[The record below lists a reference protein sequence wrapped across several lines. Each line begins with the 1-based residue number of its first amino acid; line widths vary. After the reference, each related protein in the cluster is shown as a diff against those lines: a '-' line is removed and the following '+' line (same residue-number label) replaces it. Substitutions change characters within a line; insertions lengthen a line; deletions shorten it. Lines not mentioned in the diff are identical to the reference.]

1 MATPG
6 TNGLFKEY
14 EVTSED
20 ELPLHR
26 TRGDSR
32 NWQQHRPLIDNVTNQ
47 WRKDA
52 SDDDDDDDDDFYYRD
67 KRNWYTP
74 ALVTLIAAQRIP
86 RRIQRAIFTVL
97 ASIAFMAIS
106 WKWLLGP
113 YWAEQNS
120 LSNALVGP
128 QKWGYFGA
136 NARPAFTD
144 MVQVKTLDPSLLPTS
159 AADSQRLVVVGDV
172 HGCKSELVELLN
184 KINFRPAADHL
195 VLTGDIIAK
204 GPDSKGV
211 VDFARDVH
219 ASCVRGNH
227 EDRMLLSRKAMK
239 VAEQDMSANS
249 HLGEDEARNGG
260 NRKDKALAKQFDAK
274 QIEWLEQCPV
284 ILKVGQIKGM
294 GEVLVAHA
302 GLVPGVDLDRQDPF
316 QVMNMRSM
324 DLDTKVPSAERDGT
338 PWWKYWNY
346 YMRFIPQDQRST
358 VIYGHDAKTGLKI
371 KEFSKGLDSG
381 CVRGGKLTALVIEA
395 DRKGGPAKQSLVHV
409 RCSDYTTTGEIDDEK
424 KKR

>member
-52 SDDDDDDDDDFYYRD
+52 SDDDDDDDDFYYRD

-409 RCSDYTTTGEIDDEK
+409 RCSDYTTTGEVDDEK